1 MSRTAVDFAAF
12 DIEDL
17 QVLDINDAVALPE
30 MGASIIIN
38 NFVDDA
44 EGLVDETELS
54 SAAAVSISSSSSCCC
69 C

>member
-1 MSRTAVDFAAF
+1 MSETSVDFAAF

-17 QVLDINDAVALPE
+17 LVLDINDAVALPE

-44 EGLVDETELS
+44 EGMVDETQMS
-54 SAAAVSISSSSSCCC
+54 MVDTVSISSSSSCCC

>member
-1 MSRTAVDFAAF
+1 MSRTAVEFAAF

-17 QVLDINDAVALPE
+17 QVLDLNDAVALPE

-38 NFVDDA
+38 SFVDDVD
-44 EGLVDETELS
+44 GMVDETQMS
-54 SAAAVSISSSSSCCC
+54 MVDTVSISSSSSCCC